1 MPRRRN
7 GEIPLPEG
15 WDVAQDFDGKVYF
28 IDHNTRKTTW
38 IDPRDRFTK
47 PQTFADCIGNELPLG
62 WEEAYDK
69 HVGAYYINHVNQ
81 TTQLEDPRQEWRAIQ
96 EAMLREYLQTAQD
109 VLEVKNYIDSGI
121 ERYHRALAK
130 TRVSSPLHLC
140 LPRERNKC
148 KLKIAHRKIGIC
160 VLPLYLEILLE
171 MFSVK
176 GSNVT
181 TKDYEVFSSAVV
193 TLDARPF
200 IY

>member
-1 MPRRRN
+1 MIMRRRN

-96 EAMLREYLQTAQD
+96 EAMLRDYLQTAQD
-109 VLEVKNYIDSGI
+109 VLEV
-121 ERYHRALAK
+121 
-130 TRVSSPLHLC
+130 SSQKQLIINIHLFEPSD
-140 LPRERNKC
+140 LS
-148 KLKIAHRKIGIC
+148 LKI
-160 VLPLYLEILLE
+160 P
-171 MFSVK
+171 FVK
-176 GSNVT
+176 A
-181 TKDYEVFSSAVV
+181 E
-193 TLDARPF
+193 LIR
-200 IY
+200 

>member
-38 IDPRDRFTK
+38 IDPRDRYTK

-109 VLEVKNYIDSGI
+109 VLE
-121 ERYHRALAK
+121 L
-130 TRVSSPLHLC
+130 LHLI
-140 LPRERNKC
+140 LPSYIPRLFDDTRD
-148 KLKIAHRKIGIC
+148 RKII
-160 VLPLYLEILLE
+160 PSSNMQI
-171 MFSVK
+171 FS
-176 GSNVT
+176 
-181 TKDYEVFSSAVV
+181 
-193 TLDARPF
+193 
-200 IY
+200 I

>member
-38 IDPRDRFTK
+38 IDPRDRYTK

-109 VLEVKNYIDSGI
+109 VLEVSLSNLFKLFSLSLNM
-121 ERYHRALAK
+121 K
-130 TRVSSPLHLC
+130 TNC
-140 LPRERNKC
+140 TEIFNK
-148 KLKIAHRKIGIC
+148 RRS
-160 VLPLYLEILLE
+160 VIL
-171 MFSVK
+171 
-176 GSNVT
+176 
-181 TKDYEVFSSAVV
+181 
-193 TLDARPF
+193 R
-200 IY
+200 I

>member
-109 VLEVKNYIDSGI
+109 VLEDVLTMRLWI
-121 ERYHRALAK
+121 
-130 TRVSSPLHLC
+130 C
-140 LPRERNKC
+140 LLISMPMNLTQHE
-148 KLKIAHRKIGIC
+148 
-160 VLPLYLEILLE
+160 
-171 MFSVK
+171 
-176 GSNVT
+176 
-181 TKDYEVFSSAVV
+181 
-193 TLDARPF
+193 F
-200 IY
+200 I

>member
-7 GEIPLPEG
+7 GEIPLPDG

-96 EAMLREYLQTAQD
+96 EAMLREYLHIAHD
-109 VLEVKNYIDSGI
+109 VLEAKKEIYDVKHQRLCLAQDEYNHLNNALTTLGASRTSLCSSSSSLSTKYDPDLLKSDV
-121 ERYHRALAK
+121 ALA
-130 TRVSSPLHLC
+130 RD
-140 LPRERNKC
+140 R
-148 KLKIAHRKIGIC
+148 
-160 VLPLYLEILLE
+160 
-171 MFSVK
+171 
-176 GSNVT
+176 
-181 TKDYEVFSSAVV
+181 
-193 TLDARPF
+193 
-200 IY
+200 

>member
-38 IDPRDRFTK
+38 IDPRDRRIRRNIIEVLLLCCFSSRFTK

-109 VLEVKNYIDSGI
+109 VLEVS
-121 ERYHRALAK
+121 
-130 TRVSSPLHLC
+130 
-140 LPRERNKC
+140 
-148 KLKIAHRKIGIC
+148 
-160 VLPLYLEILLE
+160 
-171 MFSVK
+171 
-176 GSNVT
+176 
-181 TKDYEVFSSAVV
+181 
-193 TLDARPF
+193 
-200 IY
+200 